1 MKGLIYKEFLLGK
14 KNYLGFLAFGIGV
27 AILGVLVGLGTR
39 FGNLQD
45 YTMEDKNYF
54 YNMFAYFTYVLLLL
68 VSAES
73 CTSIAR
79 DKTSGW
85 KKIEYT
91 MPVSAVKR
99 GGAWYLVGGM
109 VLAGCFLAGL
119 MNTGLMAL
127 MFGQAVTETIIK
139 NMALILLGFVMVFC
153 IILPLYQRFDGKSL
167 ERTWCTM
174 VVVCAIV
181 VLIVALVIG
190 LKYDD
195 PEQLRAFFKSIV
207 EKAKEFIDGFFFLSP
222 ITMPLLLIGSF
233 ALSVRWYQRRGK

>member
-45 YTMEDKNYF
+45 YTVEDKAYF
-54 YNMFAYFTYVLLLL
+54 YNVFVYFTYVVLLL
-68 VSAES
+68 VAFEICISVD
-73 CTSIAR
+73 R
-79 DKTSGW
+79 DKRSGW
-85 KKIEYT
+85 KKIEFI

-99 GGAWYLVGGM
+99 VGAWYLTGCM
-109 VLAGCFLAGL
+109 LLAGCFLVGL

-127 MFGQAVTETIIK
+127 MFGHFMTG
-139 NMALILLGFVMVFC
+139 NMLMNMVLILLGFMAVLLLV
-153 IILPLYQRFDGKSL
+153 LPLYQRFDGKSL
-167 ERTWCTM
+167 ERTWSTIF
-174 VVVCAIV
+174 VVCSIV
-181 VLIVALVIG
+181 VIIVALVIG

-233 ALSVRWYQRRGK
+233 ALSVRWYQRRDK

>member
-14 KNYLGFLAFGIGV
+14 KNYLGFLAFAIGMACLGI
-27 AILGVLVGLGTR
+27 LVGLGTR
-39 FGNLQD
+39 FGNIQD
-45 YTMEDKNYF
+45 YAVEDKARF
-54 YNMFAYFTYVLLLL
+54 YNIFVYFTYILLLFAT
-68 VSAES
+68 AEL
-73 CTSIAR
+73 CISIAR

-91 MPVSAVKR
+91 MPVSPIKR
-99 GGAWYLVGGM
+99 VGAWYLTGGM
-109 VLAGCFLAGL
+109 VMAGYVLIAL
-119 MNTGLMAL
+119 MHTGLMAL
-127 MFGQAVTETIIK
+127 MFGQTITAAMLK
-139 NMALILLGFVMVFC
+139 NMVLILLGFMAMLLLV
-153 IILPLYQRFDGKSL
+153 LPLYQRFDGKSL
-167 ERTWCTM
+167 ERTWNTM

-190 LKYDD
+190 LEYDD

-222 ITMPLLLIGSF
+222 IIMPLLLIGSF